1 MKAVVAAFS
10 QEKALVGAFS
20 VITNLRI
27 ELFQALA
34 CSLLL
39 DPRGRVRPVAG
50 REVVVVEHV
59 VPQDIVLLL
68 QFVHLLLHTVLQPS
82 MLYLNTRAGNAGP
95 RRFHNYFA
103 KLAFKLVSIEM

>member
-1 MKAVVAAFS
+1 M
-10 QEKALVGAFS
+10 
-20 VITNLRI
+20 ITNLRI

-39 DPRGRVRPVAG
+39 DPRGRVRAVAG

-68 QFVHLLLHTVLQPS
+68 QLVHLLLHTVLQPSTS

-95 RRFHNYFA
+95 RRFHNHCA
-103 KLAFKLVSIEM
+103 KLAFKLVSIDVKLGCQRKDH